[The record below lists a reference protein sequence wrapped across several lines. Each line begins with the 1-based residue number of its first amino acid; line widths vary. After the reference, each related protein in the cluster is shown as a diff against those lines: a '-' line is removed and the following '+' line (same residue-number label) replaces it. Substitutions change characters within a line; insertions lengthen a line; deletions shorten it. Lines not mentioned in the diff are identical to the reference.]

1 MRMLTRF
8 GIVVALAAA
17 VSASDDKLDR
27 ATLRG
32 IKAVCTIVEVTGPTQ
47 AGVPVSKER
56 LQAELDG
63 RVAATGLAIDRN
75 ATTCLFLD
83 VRPLP
88 AMGRGKAIG
97 RNDKPVGLH
106 ALDVTLQFLQTVTL
120 ARDPSIKAY
129 APTWSASNLATV
141 PSDEVAATARQIT
154 VDLADR
160 FVKAYQSVN
169 QK

>member
-1 MRMLTRF
+1 MRMLIKF
-8 GIVVALAAA
+8 GLMVTLAAVA
-17 VSASDDKLDR
+17 AASDDKLDR

-32 IKAVCTIVEVTGPTQ
+32 IKSVCTIVEVTGPTQ

-63 RVAATGLAIDRN
+63 RVAATGLAVDKD
-75 ATTCLFLD
+75 ATTCLYLN
-83 VRPLP
+83 VWPLP
-88 AMGRGKAIG
+88 AMGRTKTIG

-106 ALDVTLQFLQTVTL
+106 ALDVTLQFMQTVSL
-120 ARDPSIKAY
+120 ARDPSIKGY
-129 APTWSASNLATV
+129 SPTWSVSNLATV
-141 PSDEVAATARQIT
+141 ASEEVAATARQIT

-160 FVKAYQSVN
+160 FVHAYQSVN

>member
-8 GIVVALAAA
+8 GILVVLAAA
-17 VSASDDKLDR
+17 VSASDDQLDR

-32 IKAVCTIVEVTGPTQ
+32 IKSVCTIVEVTGPTQ
-47 AGVPVSKER
+47 AGIPVSKER

-63 RVAATGLAIDRN
+63 RVAATGLAIDRE
-75 ATTCLFLD
+75 ATTCLYLS

-88 AMGRGKAIG
+88 AMGRMKAMG
-97 RNDKPVGLH
+97 RTDKPIGLH
-106 ALDVTLQFLQTVTL
+106 ALEVTLQFLQTTTL

-129 APTWSASNLATV
+129 APTWSVSNLATV
-141 PSDEVAATARQIT
+141 ASEEVPATARQIT

-160 FVKAYQSVN
+160 FVRAYQSVN

>member
-1 MRMLTRF
+1 MRMLIKF
-8 GIVVALAAA
+8 GMIVTLAAVA
-17 VSASDDKLDR
+17 AASDDKLDR

-32 IKAVCTIVEVTGPTQ
+32 IKSICTIVEVTGPTQ

-63 RVAATGLAIDRN
+63 RVAATGLTVDKD
-75 ATTCLFLD
+75 ATTCLYLS

-88 AMGRGKAIG
+88 AMGRTKTIG

-106 ALDVTLQFLQTVTL
+106 ALDVTLQFMQTVSL
-120 ARDPSIKAY
+120 ARDPSIKGY
-129 APTWSASNLATV
+129 SPTWSVSNLATV
-141 PSDEVAATARQIT
+141 ASEEVPATARQIT

-160 FVKAYQSVN
+160 FVHAYQSVN